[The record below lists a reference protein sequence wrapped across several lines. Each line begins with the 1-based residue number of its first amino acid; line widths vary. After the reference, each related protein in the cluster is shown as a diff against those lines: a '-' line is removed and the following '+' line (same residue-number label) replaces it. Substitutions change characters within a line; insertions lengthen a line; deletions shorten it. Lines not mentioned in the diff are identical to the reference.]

1 MPSSRTHDRIT
12 LWSLPVVASLTYG
25 QTRNSHLTL
34 LVTGSFLFSGL
45 MFGPDLD
52 IYSHQFL
59 RWGWLRWLW
68 LPYQKSLRHRCFLSH
83 GPLIGTAIR
92 LLYLGSWL
100 IIFCLVGYV
109 LFGPLWQIELNL
121 EAEIKGALI
130 GLANNFRE
138 GLAVYIGLE
147 LGAMSHYL
155 ADWLSSRY
163 KQLQKKGWINVL
175 PEIKIQRRPNPQETQ
190 QLSKKTQPKK
200 RTKKVDSKNQSV
212 KH

>member
-25 QTRNSHLTL
+25 QTRDSHLTL

-52 IYSHQFL
+52 IYSHQFR

-83 GPLIGTAIR
+83 GPFIGTAIR

-100 IIFCLVGYV
+100 ILLCLIGYV
-109 LFGPLWQIELNL
+109 LFGQLWQIELNL
-121 EAEIKGALI
+121 EGEIQAALLW
-130 GLANNFRE
+130 LANNFRQ
-138 GLAVYIGLE
+138 GFAIYLGLE

-155 ADWLSSRY
+155 ADWMSSQY
-163 KQLQKKGWINVL
+163 KQLRKNGWINIFS
-175 PEIKIQRRPNPQETQ
+175 EIEAKRRLNQ
-190 QLSKKTQPKK
+190 QKSRKFSSQPPVKKRSKKKLK
-200 RTKKVDSKNQSV
+200 S
-212 KH
+212 

>member
-34 LVTGSFLFSGL
+34 LVTGAFLFSGL

-100 IIFCLVGYV
+100 IVFCLIGYF
-109 LFGPLWQIELNL
+109 LFGKLWQIELNL
-121 EAEIKGALI
+121 EAEIQAALI
-130 GLANNFRE
+130 WLANNFRQ

-155 ADWLSSRY
+155 ADWISSQY
-163 KQLQKKGWINVL
+163 KQLRKNGWVNIFSKID
-175 PEIKIQRRPNPQETQ
+175 IKIHLNQQSSSQLLRKPQVKKR
-190 QLSKKTQPKK
+190 SKKNLK
-200 RTKKVDSKNQSV
+200 S
-212 KH
+212 

>member
-34 LVTGSFLFSGL
+34 LVSGCFLFSGL

-52 IYSHQFL
+52 IRSHQFL

-68 LPYQKSLRHRCFLSH
+68 LPYQKSLRHRSFLSH
-83 GPLIGTAIR
+83 GPFIGTAIR

-100 IIFCLVGYV
+100 MGCSLISTVF
-109 LFGPLWQIELNL
+109 FGLLGQVELNL
-121 EAEIKGALI
+121 EAEIQG
-130 GLANNFRE
+130 GLLWFANHFRE
-138 GLAVYIGLE
+138 GLAVYMGLE

-155 ADWLSSRY
+155 ADWVSSRY
-163 KQLQKKGWINVL
+163 KQLKKQGWMGML
-175 PEIKIQRRPNPQETQ
+175 TD
-190 QLSKKTQPKK
+190 QLLQPLSPPPKK
-200 RTKKVDSKNQSV
+200 RKRSKSTSTQGTSNSPRRSKQP
-212 KH
+212 

>member
-12 LWSLPVVASLTYG
+12 LWSLPVVASLTYV

-83 GPLIGTAIR
+83 GPFIGTAIR
-92 LLYLGSWL
+92 LLYLGGWL
-100 IIFCLVGYV
+100 LVLCLTGY
-109 LFGPLWQIELNL
+109 LFFGQLWEIELNL
-121 EAEIKGALI
+121 ETEIKGALI

-138 GLAVYIGLE
+138 GLAIYVGLE

-155 ADWLSSRY
+155 ADWINSHY
-163 KQLQKKGWINVL
+163 KQLRKKDWSKIFAELGIPLPLNHQKSRSTSSKL
-175 PEIKIQRRPNPQETQ
+175 KTKKR
-190 QLSKKTQPKK
+190 SKK
-200 RTKKVDSKNQSV
+200 S
-212 KH
+212 

>member
-25 QTRNSHLTL
+25 QTRDSHLTL
-34 LVTGSFLFSGL
+34 LVTGTFLFSGL

-83 GPLIGTAIR
+83 GPFIGTAIR
-92 LLYLGSWL
+92 LLYLSSWL
-100 IIFCLVGYV
+100 IVFCLTGYI
-109 LFGPLWQIELNL
+109 LFGRLWQIELNL
-121 EAEIKGALI
+121 ETEVKGALI

-138 GLAVYIGLE
+138 WLAIYIGLE

-155 ADWLSSRY
+155 ADWLSSQY
-163 KQLQKKGWINVL
+163 KQLRKKGWINISL
-175 PEIKIQRRPNPQETQ
+175 EIKTPRQKSHNVSGKSQVKKR
-190 QLSKKTQPKK
+190 SKKT
-200 RTKKVDSKNQSV
+200 
-212 KH
+212 